1 VTAQVLTRGDV
12 VLARFPFTD
21 LKGSRLRPA
30 VVVSQGEIGQD
41 VVLAAISS
49 VVRGSVAPTDCLVE
63 KTHPEFSIT
72 GLQVTSVIRMHK
84 LAAVERSV
92 IVRRL
97 GRLGP
102 LLQAQADRLL
112 RVVLGL

>member
-1 VTAQVLTRGDV
+1 VTPLALSRGDV
-12 VLARFPFTD
+12 VLTRFPFTD
-21 LKGSRLRPA
+21 LPGASLRPV
-30 VVVSQGEIGQD
+30 VVVSQGHIGQD
-41 VVLAAISS
+41 SVLIAISS
-49 VVRGSVAPTDCLVE
+49 VVRGALAPTDYTVE
-63 KTHPEFSIT
+63 STHPEFART
-72 GLQVTSVIRMHK
+72 GLRVTSVLRMHK

-102 LLQAQADRLL
+102 QLQAEVDRLL

>member
-1 VTAQVLTRGDV
+1 MTPPSLSRGDV
-12 VLARFPFTD
+12 VLTRFPFTD
-21 LKGSRLRPA
+21 LTGASLPPA
-30 VVVSQGEIGQD
+30 VVVSQGQIGQD
-41 VVLAAISS
+41 IVLIAISS
-49 VVRGSVAPTDCLVE
+49 VVRGALAPTDYTVE
-63 KTHPEFSIT
+63 STHPEFTLT
-72 GLQVTSVIRMHK
+72 GLRVTSVLRMHK

-102 LLQAQADRLL
+102 QLQVEVDRLL

>member
-1 VTAQVLTRGDV
+1 MTPTLARGDV
-12 VLARFPFTD
+12 VLTRFPFTD
-21 LKGSRLRPA
+21 LTGASQRPA
-30 VVVSQGEIGQD
+30 IVVSQGQIGQD

-49 VVRGSVAPTDCLVE
+49 VVRGASVPTDYTVDL
-63 KTHPEFSIT
+63 THPEFPLT
-72 GLQVTSVIRMHK
+72 GLRVTSVIRMHK

-102 LLQAQADRLL
+102 QLQTEADRLL